1 MGKNL
6 AFLLSNIRVGF
17 LAKKKS
23 IISRYS
29 LRALDCLE
37 LLYKLG
43 YIHGYVLLQN
53 GRVKIFLKYYDNKSV
68 IRNIFLL
75 SKTSRKEYISFRV
88 LKGALVNNY
97 ISINGFMF
105 VSTPYGILT
114 DVEAVLLK
122 SGGRPILFVC

>member
-17 LAKKKS
+17 IAKKKF

-29 LRALDCLE
+29 MRSLDCLE

-43 YIHGYVLLQN
+43 YIYGYTLLQN
-53 GRVKIFLKYYDNKSV
+53 GRVKIFLKYFDNKSV

-75 SKTSRKEYISFRV
+75 SKPSRKEYIPFRA
-88 LKGALVNNY
+88 LKGALINNY
-97 ISINGFMF
+97 ISINGFMLI
-105 VSTPYGILT
+105 STPRGIVT
-114 DVEAVLLK
+114 DVEAILLK
-122 SGGRPILFVC
+122 SGGRPIIFVC

>member
-1 MGKNL
+1 MGKTL

-17 LAKKKS
+17 LAKKKF

-29 LRALDCLE
+29 LRSLDCLE

-43 YIHGYVLLQN
+43 YIHGYTLLQN
-53 GRVKIFLKYYDNKSV
+53 GRVKIFLKYFDNRSV

-75 SKTSRKEYISFRV
+75 SKTSRKEYISFRA
-88 LKGALVNNY
+88 LKGSLVNNY
-97 ISINGFMF
+97 ISVNGFML
-105 VSTPYGILT
+105 VSTSYGVIT

-122 SGGRPILFVC
+122 SGGRPVLFVC